1 MNDQVTSLVNKVQDC
16 EHNFYIHATPT
27 AAAAASPV
35 NLVIDRHSHNRPR
48 WLSSAG
54 RRCISALSLR
64 WPKHVTANRIIDH
77 VLKRDPNGPSVCTD
91 RSKPL
96 GKLRHVSNY
105 ACFVCMSLTIVF
117 TERHVFFQITQSDFS
132 KLLGAVR
139 ALCIYHCE
147 KSVGSFRTRFRT
159 PQLLAGKP
167 CHQRRPEDRQT

>member
-77 VLKRDPNGPSVCTD
+77 VLKRDPNGLYGSLKATGKTPSRVELC
-91 RSKPL
+91 L
-96 GKLRHVSNY
+96 LRLHVSNDSLY
-105 ACFVCMSLTIVF
+105 GTSCFFSNHSK
-117 TERHVFFQITQSDFS
+117 RFQQIARSGQSVMHIP
-132 KLLGAVR
+132 L
-139 ALCIYHCE
+139 
-147 KSVGSFRTRFRT
+147 
-159 PQLLAGKP
+159 
-167 CHQRRPEDRQT
+167 